1 MTRSLMPARSVKG
14 LLLLL
19 STLTAVACG
28 GAPEPAAKSPA
39 SESTKAPKE
48 EELPEPRTVEEAQEQ
63 IARAKE
69 TLEGGGRPLGAAKA
83 TTEEATRAAPAPP
96 SAATGREER
105 PDDTCGSPCRAL
117 ASMRRAVEALC
128 RMTGDTDDRCV
139 DARRTLGENTT
150 RTSSCRCDAR

>member
-1 MTRSLMPARSVKG
+1 MTRRSMPARSVKG

-28 GAPEPAAKSPA
+28 GAPAAKAPA
-39 SESTKAPKE
+39 GESTMAPKE

-69 TLEGGGRPLGAAKA
+69 ALEGGGRPPAAAKA
-83 TTEEATRAAPAPP
+83 TTEEAVRAAPAPP
-96 SAATGREER
+96 QSAASGREER

-128 RMTGDTDDRCV
+128 RMTGDADDRCV

-150 RTSSCRCDAR
+150 RISSCRCEAR